1 MAGRPARRSGACR
14 PVGLLPGVI
23 MSAEN
28 HHHPAAVSP
37 VERRVA
43 ALEELLTERGLVPD
57 GFIEEITRRYES
69 EIGPLNGAKVVA
81 RAWADPAYRERL
93 LTDGTAAIAE
103 LGFGGAEGDHMVV
116 VENTPAIHN
125 VVVCTLCSCYPWPV
139 LGLPPAW
146 YKDPPYR
153 ARMVREPRALLAEM
167 GCELPGNAEIRVWDS
182 SAEVRYLVL
191 PERPSVT
198 EEMTEAELDLPRR
211 NGEVAF
217 DAPWQSTIF
226 ALAAAVVDHAFGGDR
241 EPFRQ
246 QLIKAVAAEPDRP
259 YWESWTA
266 ALEALVESLPEQRNR

>member
-1 MAGRPARRSGACR
+1 
-14 PVGLLPGVI
+14 

-43 ALEELLTERGLVPD
+43 ALEALLTERGLVPD

-81 RAWADPAYRERL
+81 RAWADPAYKERL

-167 GCELPGNAEIRVWDS
+167 GCELPGNAQIRVWDS

-198 EEMTEAELDLPRR
+198 EDMTEAELAGLVTRDSMI
-211 NGEVAF
+211 GVAR
-217 DAPWQSTIF
+217 
-226 ALAAAVVDHAFGGDR
+226 L
-241 EPFRQ
+241 
-246 QLIKAVAAEPDRP
+246 
-259 YWESWTA
+259 
-266 ALEALVESLPEQRNR
+266 